1 MSKLS
6 RVAVLYNPGEPQKV
20 VESQEM
26 QQAARQLN
34 LALTVYEVHS
44 PAQIEAA
51 FDAMVRQDA
60 QALVILADVFM
71 NVHRQK
77 LADLAIRNR
86 LPAMYG
92 FREFTEV
99 GGLISYGAS
108 LHALHKDAARY
119 VDKILKGADPGE
131 IPVEQPTRF
140 ELVINGKTAQA
151 LGIEI
156 PPAVLTTADEILE

>member
-1 MSKLS
+1 
-6 RVAVLYNPGEPQKV
+6 
-20 VESQEM
+20 M
-26 QQAARQLN
+26 QQAARELN

-44 PAQIEAA
+44 LSDIEAA
-51 FDAMVRQDA
+51 FEWMGRDNVQGV
-60 QALVILADVFM
+60 VILADVFM

-77 LADLAIRNR
+77 LAELALRNR

-92 FREFTEV
+92 FREFAEA

-119 VDKILKGADPGE
+119 VDKILKGTDPGE

-156 PPAVLTTADEILE
+156 PPAVLAGTDEVIE